1 MIYVLLVGLV
11 AGSVAGAIVRG
22 KGYGCLVNI
31 VIGIIGAYLGN
42 WLLDELGIFVH
53 HGLLGM
59 LVTAVI
65 GAVVFLLLVNLI
77 KKVLE
82 K

>member
-1 MIYVLLVGLV
+1 MIYVLLVGLI

-22 KGYGCLVNI
+22 KGYGCMVNI

-42 WLLDELGIFVH
+42 WILDEMDIYIH
-53 HGLLGM
+53 HGILGT
-59 LVTAVI
+59 LITAVI
-65 GAVVFLLLVNLI
+65 GAVVFLLAVNTV
-77 KKVLE
+77 KKILE

>member
-22 KGYGCLVNI
+22 KGYGCFVNI

-65 GAVVFLLLVNLI
+65 GAVAFLLIVNLI

>member
-11 AGSVAGAIVRG
+11 AGSIAGAIVRG
-22 KGYGCLVNI
+22 KGYGCIVNI

-42 WLLDELGIFVH
+42 WLLEELDIYIHQGI
-53 HGLLGM
+53 LGT
-59 LVTAVI
+59 LITAVI
-65 GAVVFLLLVNLI
+65 GAVVFLLAVNVI
-77 KKVLE
+77 KKAIE